1 MNSRQIKLLKIL
13 CANKDYEAVN
23 QIAERLNISRRTV
36 FNDLKIVEQFLIT
49 NQIPLLKKQGKGIK
63 VTINYKD
70 TRRIQELIDYEA
82 TSFEITEVESRFF
95 ENIETLLQ
103 GKKVTY
109 ESLAAT
115 YYISNSSVAQLFEK
129 IKLFFSDKAG
139 CTFYSGSQGSYVT
152 GSESQLQFSYTKLI
166 FEKSKNTSES
176 YVSSDNH
183 IQFLK
188 QSFDER
194 AVHSCM
200 DMLNDVL
207 ELNISQF
214 NVIYYRELLTKLVVM
229 IHRIQQEH
237 HIEDTFMNSTLV
249 LQLESYAAMKEYLNL
264 VGEKLSIIFTEADI
278 FYMNH
283 LFIGYGINVSDN
295 KQVYQKQVKE
305 IVQQLILFKKRKLIY
320 YE

>member
-1 MNSRQIKLLKIL
+1 L

-23 QIAERLNISRRTV
+23 QIAERLDISRRTV

-95 ENIETLLQ
+95 ENIETLLKR
-103 GKKVTY
+103 KKVTY

-139 CTFYSGSQGSYVT
+139 CTFYSGSQGSYVA

-166 FEKSKNTSES
+166 FERSK
-176 YVSSDNH
+176 
-183 IQFLK
+183 I
-188 QSFDER
+188 
-194 AVHSCM
+194 
-200 DMLNDVL
+200 
-207 ELNISQF
+207 
-214 NVIYYRELLTKLVVM
+214 
-229 IHRIQQEH
+229 
-237 HIEDTFMNSTLV
+237 
-249 LQLESYAAMKEYLNL
+249 
-264 VGEKLSIIFTEADI
+264 
-278 FYMNH
+278 
-283 LFIGYGINVSDN
+283 
-295 KQVYQKQVKE
+295 
-305 IVQQLILFKKRKLIY
+305 
-320 YE
+320 